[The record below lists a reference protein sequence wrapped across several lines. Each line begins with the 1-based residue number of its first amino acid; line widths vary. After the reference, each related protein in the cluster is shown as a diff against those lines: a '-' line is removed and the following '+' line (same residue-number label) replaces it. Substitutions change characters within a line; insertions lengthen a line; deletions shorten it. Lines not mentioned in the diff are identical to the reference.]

1 MFRIFDLIEHAGFE
15 DLGPLIRTCRMYDA
29 LSLVMGTDPLNASAI
44 KFLEDNASN
53 YQLYHEYLRSVQSV
67 ISSYNSHGLYHHEY
81 NPDDILCAREIPAF
95 NRKGYLLEPDIRP
108 YLMSSSSSHA
118 SSSHNEIRSVGLN
131 RTRNSLSSS
140 FSNGRLSS
148 LESRPSIGSRSISSR
163 RSDSED
169 SSVAPIRHV
178 TFASST
184 AGGTSSF
191 YSGFMNLGNTCYIN
205 SVLQILFHTGPFKKA
220 ILEYQ
225 IPSELRLLAQYMAS
239 IIGTNTNFGRI
250 SDNPSEH
257 NNVRLSPLMFANGLI
272 QLQLLFKV
280 MSDPSRTR
288 EAADPSAFIQAF
300 ELKPHVQEQAHEFW
314 EVVIMKYLRFLQIAE
329 PALYSN
335 GVKTAQRYGFLYA
348 PICHGVS
355 SFEDAIQGQLSLE
368 KLCGLTMPSTFLVHV
383 ERSAQIVRGGHVIDR
398 KRTDPFSY
406 PDSFDASI
414 IYENAESVQ
423 FLLRSFMVHDGY
435 SLDRGHYRTY
445 VFNVDSSEWIELNDS
460 RSRKVDPNSNEF
472 KKDRAQATLIQYI
485 NTNHSHYESFV
496 SHDKSLSG

>member
-1 MFRIFDLIEHAGFE
+1 
-15 DLGPLIRTCRMYDA
+15 
-29 LSLVMGTDPLNASAI
+29 
-44 KFLEDNASN
+44 
-53 YQLYHEYLRSVQSV
+53 
-67 ISSYNSHGLYHHEY
+67 
-81 NPDDILCAREIPAF
+81 
-95 NRKGYLLEPDIRP
+95 
-108 YLMSSSSSHA
+108 MSSSSSYA

-131 RTRNSLSSS
+131 CTRNSLSSS
-140 FSNGRLSS
+140 SSNGRLSS

-225 IPSELRLLAQYMAS
+225 IPSEPRLLAQYMAS
-239 IIGTNTNFGRI
+239 IVGTNNNFGRI

-257 NNVRLSPLMFANGLI
+257 NNVTLSPLMFANGLI
-272 QLQLLFKV
+272 QFQLLFKA

-300 ELKPHVQEQAHEFW
+300 KLKPHVQEQAHEFL
-314 EVVIMKYLRFLQIAE
+314 EIVIMKYLRFLQIAE
-329 PALYSN
+329 PVLYSN
-335 GVKTAQRYGFLYA
+335 GVKTAHRYGFPFALMAY
-348 PICHGVS
+348 GVTT
-355 SFEDAIQGQLSLE
+355 FEDAIQLQASHE
-368 KLCGLTMPSTFLVHV
+368 NLCGLTMPSTFMVHV
-383 ERSAQIVRGGHVIDR
+383 ERSDQIVRGSHVIDQ

-423 FLLRSFMVHDGY
+423 FLLRSFMVHDGN

-445 VFNVDSSEWIELNDS
+445 VFNVDSSEWIEHS

-485 NTNHSHYESFV
+485 NTKHSHYESFV